1 MQYISNA
8 KNVFITKHQC
18 IYIKKD
24 QIKAKSELINEG
36 KLSFLLALLFFS
48 TSIPLAPEHLS
59 SFVSDGAGP
68 SEH

>member
-24 QIKAKSELINEG
+24 QIKAKSELENVYKKGI
-36 KLSFLLALLFFS
+36 
-48 TSIPLAPEHLS
+48 
-59 SFVSDGAGP
+59 
-68 SEH
+68 